1 MFDLANQRGGLVI
14 GTGDLSEAALGWC
27 TFGGDHLSSYNVNA
41 SITKNVAR
49 AMIRQQAQSRDFA
62 PLSSALL
69 DVLDTPVSPELLPP
83 SGSGEIHQK
92 TEDILGAYELHEFFL
107 YYFVRYRMAPSKILL
122 YASSAF
128 ESIYPLEQI
137 RSTLRVFLQR
147 FFAGQFK
154 RSCSP
159 DSAALCDISLSEPFF
174 SIPADGSSQAMLEEL
189 NGTALPF

>member
-1 MFDLANQRGGLVI
+1 MNRLRKDVYKR
-14 GTGDLSEAALGWC
+14 
-27 TFGGDHLSSYNVNA
+27 
-41 SITKNVAR
+41 
-49 AMIRQQAQSRDFA
+49 QAQSRDFA
-62 PLSSALL
+62 SLSSALL

-83 SGSGEIHQK
+83 SGTGEIHQK